1 MTTNVELW
9 MPFNDI
15 YRPAL
20 SIPVDTCQRFS
31 VHPLT
36 WLRYLGFT
44 IYGNEGHISTLP
56 GGPEVEYY
64 QADIPPG
71 IYYYVSQ
78 LPCLLDPAGMDD
90 RTSDASSI
98 SINWRNFEERVI
110 ARDGNCVM
118 TASRPPMAE
127 VCHIIPHAKGHQYMI
142 NLVNHRKETID
153 PPLNDINDTRNGILL
168 SVALSPAIG
177 ACQVAFL
184 QTPNFAMTVNDVDLV
199 AQPNAEHLGFAI
211 QPSIANSR
219 LTFQHFSNKDR
230 VVALLAPH
238 NSDARQSDSND
249 WPPPLIFDVAY
260 GCVALKTWGVTE
272 FVQFAQEHTKE
283 IYYNYDDNECDR
295 DAPAARQG
303 KVRHVGRFSSDTEDS
318 QEGNIADVVMGLWVL
333 NARKGARQAEAMK
346 AESTREK
353 VRTWLE
359 SVE

>member
-1 MTTNVELW
+1 MATNVELW
-9 MPFNDI
+9 MPFNGT

-20 SIPVDTCQRFS
+20 IIPVGECQRFS

-64 QADIPPG
+64 QADIPP
-71 IYYYVSQ
+71 V
-78 LPCLLDPAGMDD
+78 PCLLDPAGMDD
-90 RTSDASSI
+90 RTSATSTISI
-98 SINWRNFEERVI
+98 SWRNFEERVI
-110 ARDGNCVM
+110 ARDEICVV
-118 TASRPPMAE
+118 TASRPPIAE
-127 VCHIIPHAKGHQYMI
+127 VCHIIPHAKGDQAKYMI

-168 SVALSPAIG
+168 SVLLISSIR

-199 AQPNAEHLGFAI
+199 TQPCAQHLGFAI
-211 QPSIANSR
+211 QPSVANRR
-219 LTFQHFSNKDR
+219 LTFQHFSNKDCN
-230 VVALLAPH
+230 VAFLAPH
-238 NSDARQSDSND
+238 NSDTKQSDSNE
-249 WPPPLIFDVAY
+249 WPPPLVFDVAY
-260 GCVALKTWGVTE
+260 GCVTLKTWGVAE

-295 DAPAARQG
+295 DAPAARQE
-303 KVRHVGRFSSDTEDS
+303 KVRHVGWFSSDTENS
-318 QEGNIADVVMGLWVL
+318 QRGDFLDLVVGLWEL
-333 NARKGARQAEAMK
+333 NARKAVRQAKAMK
-346 AESTREK
+346 AESTREN
-353 VRTWLE
+353 VRKWLE